1 MHNKIFGVP
10 RFPILF
16 HCCLPICWA
25 TTMRRI
31 YSNGYWNKRFWCLQP
46 IFFLILHANTHAPS
60 IWRALSHYE
69 RSFPSSGIEP
79 IRSIFNFQSKKI
91 NKQKFHMVEWML
103 LHHHHHRQR
112 QEWNVDIVTNFNS
125 INVLCSI
132 DAERHSP
139 FVYVWLTLFLS
150 SAHKQILPKL

>member
-46 IFFLILHANTHAPS
+46 IFFSHFARKYTCS
-60 IWRALSHYE
+60 IDLTCIISLWTV
-69 RSFPSSGIEP
+69 FPF
-79 IRSIFNFQSKKI
+79 IRHRTNQEYFQFSIKKI